1 MKEISAA
8 FINPL
13 DAASDVFAV
22 LAQQNSINKAK
33 LAHHAR
39 SMSLTELNNQCSS
52 KSVDHIIRT
61 RVVDGVVPDGCDAE
75 DAFFVGDMGEVA
87 RQQAQWVRLLP
98 RVEPFYAVKCNPDP
112 MVLKTLAGL
121 HTGFDC
127 ASRTEIQMAL
137 DQGVAPSKI
146 IYANPCKQSSHIR
159 FAASVG
165 VTMMTFDNA
174 DELRKIRKV
183 HPNPQM
189 VLRIRTDDS
198 RSICQLGTKFGAM
211 IDNVP
216 YLLRVAKSLDMDVIG
231 ISFHVGSGCFDA
243 SAFGEA
249 VVLARKAFDMGE
261 AEGFKFRLLDIG
273 GGFPGRL
280 SDGVQFQEIA
290 DILRPAI
297 DQLFDP
303 SVRVIAE
310 PGRYYVSSA
319 FTLSV
324 NITSRRA
331 VARDRNGSV
340 ATASADDHP
349 SFMYYV
355 NDGVYGSF
363 NCIMFDHQHCTPRV
377 LMRNGV
383 YHYVHPVDKHE
394 VEYPCSVWGPTCDS
408 IDCIGKNFSLPELE
422 VGDWLYFDNMGAY
435 TMCAAS
441 NFNGFKKSG
450 IMYTNTELGAHD
462 VIGH

>member
-1 MKEISAA
+1 MKEISAT

-13 DAASDVFAV
+13 DAANDVFAV

-33 LAHHAR
+33 LAQHAR
-39 SMSLTELNNQCSS
+39 SVSLTDLTHCST
-52 KSVDHIIRT
+52 KSVDHLIRT
-61 RVVDGVVPDGCDAE
+61 RVVDGVVSDGSDAE
-75 DAFFVGDMGEVA
+75 DAFFVGDMGEVV
-87 RQQAQWVRLLP
+87 RQQAQFTRLLP

-112 MVLKTLAGL
+112 MVLKTLASL

-127 ASRTEIQMAL
+127 ASKAEIQMAL
-137 DQGVAPSKI
+137 DQGVHPSKI

-216 YLLRVAKSLDMDVIG
+216 TLLRVARDLDIEVIG

-249 VVLARKAFDMGE
+249 VILAHKAFDMGE

-297 DQLFDP
+297 DRLFDS

-319 FTLSV
+319 FTLAV
-324 NITSRRA
+324 NIPSRRA
-331 VARDRNGSV
+331 VARDRNG
-340 ATASADDHP
+340 ATSANDHP

-377 LMRNGV
+377 LMRNGI
-383 YHYVHPVDKHE
+383 YHYSSPVDRQE
-394 VEYPCSVWGPTCDS
+394 AEYPCSVWGPTCDS
-408 IDCIGKNFSLPELE
+408 IDCIGKDFSLPELE
-422 VGDWLYFDNMGAY
+422 VGDWLYFENMGAY

-441 NFNGFKKSG
+441 NFNGFKKSS
-450 IMYTNTELGAHD
+450 IVYTNTEVGAHD